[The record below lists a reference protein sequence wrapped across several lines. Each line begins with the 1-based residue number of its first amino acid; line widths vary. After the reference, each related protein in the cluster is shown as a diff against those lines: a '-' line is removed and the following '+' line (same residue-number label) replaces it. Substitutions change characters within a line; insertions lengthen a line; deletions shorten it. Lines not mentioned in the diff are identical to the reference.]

1 MTKTENTTE
10 VTLGDGVVTI
20 KRKGTSSLIVAK
32 ILGKV
37 VEDKTESIFLDR
49 LVHDSHEKE
58 MGDFEV
64 SGAVSS
70 ILRKHLH

>member
-1 MTKTENTTE
+1 MAITENTAE

-20 KRKGTSSLIVAK
+20 KRKGTSSLIVAN
-32 ILGKV
+32 ILGKI

-49 LVHDSHEKE
+49 LVHDSHETE
-58 MGDFEV
+58 LGSFAV

-70 ILRKHLH
+70 ILKKQLP

>member
-1 MTKTENTTE
+1 MAKTENTTE
-10 VTLGDGVVTI
+10 VTLGAGVVTI
-20 KRKGTSSLIVAK
+20 KRKGTSSLIVAN

-37 VEDKTESIFLDR
+37 VEGKTESIFLDR

-58 MGDFEV
+58 MGDFAV

-70 ILRKHLH
+70 ILKKQLQ